1 MNAHSPSMAAF
12 VLRTLLWLPACFVA
26 WYLCAPY
33 HATLVGMMARLL
45 LGAIAPGIV
54 SAVELAGSDL
64 AFVTTLEVRSAGG
77 QAGVLVPEVNPLV
90 YTYGLAL
97 FLAMMLAVQARWWQF
112 AVGAMAL
119 LPFQGWGVAFDFLV
133 QVEH

>member
-54 SAVELAGSDL
+54 SAVDLAGSDL
-64 AFVTTLEVRSAGG
+64 AFVTTLEVRSAGDIERFIEQRRAEKKTPSP
-77 QAGVLVPEVNPLV
+77 QAES
-90 YTYGLAL
+90 
-97 FLAMMLAVQARWWQF
+97 
-112 AVGAMAL
+112 
-119 LPFQGWGVAFDFLV
+119 D
-133 QVEH
+133 